1 MLKQNRFMKKI
12 YSTPE
17 ICIDLMEVES
27 CILAGSPVLSND
39 NADNNLE
46 SLSRIEEL
54 YEEVLGE

>member
-1 MLKQNRFMKKI
+1 MKKI